1 MTLHIP
7 DRWLER
13 AGHFPLVEQSKHWE
27 SLRQWSLSGVYRV
40 TLLSGAT
47 VIAKWSG
54 GKMKGEPDLYN
65 DVLAPLHIERPCI
78 YAAFEDETGCYMMM
92 EDVGTDTLESKP
104 SADAFLQAARQLAVI
119 HRTATSFMKD
129 GALAEEAFHRHYKGE
144 DMFLDDLAYV
154 TSHPFFAGSQRQ
166 VLERLVLLFPEHLER
181 LYSEYPVTLVHNDYF
196 PKNIIVQEEGQ
207 GVRVIDWTNSYLS
220 PHLGDLYGLS
230 QEAAA
235 YGASREQML
244 QAYAEAS
251 GLYGNAELT
260 LDWLVRVGG
269 VCWFIHTIR
278 WILDYGRHVISGSEA
293 WIGDMLLDLEELT
306 NSMSR

>member
-13 AGHFPLVEQSKHWE
+13 AGHFPLVEQAQHWE
-27 SLRQWSLSGVYRV
+27 LLRQWSLSGVYRV

-78 YAAFEDETGCYMMM
+78 YASYEDETGCYMMM
-92 EDVGTDTLESKP
+92 EDAGADTLESKP

-119 HRTATSFMKD
+119 HRTASSFLKD
-129 GALAEEAFHRHYKGE
+129 GALAEDVFQRYYKGK
-144 DMFLDDLAYV
+144 DMFLGDLAFV
-154 TSHPFFAGSQRQ
+154 MIHPFFTESQRQ
-166 VLERLVLLFPEHLER
+166 VLNRLATLFPAHLER

-196 PKNIIVQEEGQ
+196 PKNIIVVEQQQ

-220 PHLGDLYGLS
+220 PHVGDLYGLS
-230 QEAAA
+230 EEAAA
-235 YGASREQML
+235 YGASRERML

-251 GLYGNAELT
+251 GLCGNAALT

-278 WILDYGRHVISGSEA
+278 WILEYGRHVISGSEA
-293 WIGDMLLDLEELT
+293 WIGDMMLDLERLAD
-306 NSMSR
+306 SMSQ